1 MNVFYPPRVHWQSV
15 PLPPVTMR
23 PECTGIASSD
33 PDMLAWEVRFLCVD
47 LLPYSETRLL
57 PAGRVLLK
65 SLEQEGDLSS
75 QRKNEEIRHCS
86 LLFIMLTREILLKD
100 AIYIEELEGPCRL
113 LHLTFRDILFE
124 SRAFYMPTTSNLNE
138 TGLRAPCADTQEP
151 ERFANML
158 RVFFSVMDAF
168 EAALNVINP
177 LAASDEA
184 LRERRHQVSQ
194 NFSVVKDL
202 TMGQYRRQ
210 LIQKLVQ
217 AHPLQ
222 RQPTLKR
229 KKQMTFTSRDGRE
242 TIIVA
247 PRRVRAEYDL
257 SKARE
262 AYAAQQGFME
272 AKWRDPREMNTI
284 EDGSEVE
291 DGWDFVDF
299 DTQSCGNLN
308 LIYGKQRGFPRR
320 FLNRFTPVL
329 MKRKE

>member
-1 MNVFYPPRVHWQSV
+1 
-15 PLPPVTMR
+15 VT
-23 PECTGIASSD
+23 
-33 PDMLAWEVRFLCVD
+33 
-47 LLPYSETRLL
+47 
-57 PAGRVLLK
+57 
-65 SLEQEGDLSS
+65 Q
-75 QRKNEEIRHCS
+75 
-86 LLFIMLTREILLKD
+86 
-100 AIYIEELEGPCRL
+100 
-113 LHLTFRDILFE
+113 
-124 SRAFYMPTTSNLNE
+124 
-138 TGLRAPCADTQEP
+138 
-151 ERFANML
+151 
-158 RVFFSVMDAF
+158 
-168 EAALNVINP
+168 AALNVINP

-194 NFSVVKDL
+194 TFSVVKDL
-202 TMGQYRRQ
+202 TMGQYRKE

-229 KKQMTFTSRDGRE
+229 KKKGTFRVSSRDGRE

-247 PRRVRAEYDL
+247 PRRVRAEYDI

-262 AYAAQQGFME
+262 ADAVQQGFKGS
-272 AKWRDPREMNTI
+272 KWRDPQAVTTM

-299 DTQSCGNLN
+299 DGQNCGNSN
-308 LIYGKQRGFPRR
+308 LMYGEQRGFPRR